1 VKKKFKFLVPLAKA
15 VDGDDGAL
23 FVEGVASDTGLD
35 LYDERIS
42 LAGQESMA
50 SWARTGT
57 VALGGE
63 ANHFQIAFD
72 DDLGYLNDGR
82 VLESGEF
89 YIRAE
94 LDRDNPRAVGLHKQ
108 LARGRQLGLSV
119 FGFITKSHTEGS
131 TPVIDGVQLERVMVT
146 PMPVNPRTWLES
158 VAKSLDITGDDE
170 ADADADAT
178 DEVSSAN
185 ADTRSIAKGAFM
197 EAVERWQ
204 QWMAE
209 RAPFDE
215 QWDRIIEIAQLLDL
229 LWDVAY
235 DTWWAS
241 DTTDEAVASL
251 RESIE
256 EFKAQVAA
264 KARDGQAEAP
274 EAPEA
279 PETAADE
286 TSADEPAEI
295 VAKTETPVELPV
307 DGEAPAVRVARS
319 FAEAAQQLL
328 SDATLDAGTQRQGVM
343 AALATTAKALDEA
356 LPDPAGDPPPAW
368 ATVLIERLG
377 AVEKA
382 LQTAASGAN
391 VNAGSL
397 VTPPENAD
405 NLAAVPVRKSVAP
418 DLRPSAVVEKARTFS
433 ELVQQ
438 LTGGGLRLP

>member
-1 VKKKFKFLVPLAKA
+1 MKKKFKFLVPLAKA

-204 QWMAE
+204 QWMTE

-235 DTWWAS
+235 DAWWAS

-264 KARDGQAEAP
+264 KAQQTSKADAP
-274 EAPEA
+274 
-279 PETAADE
+279 ADE
-286 TSADEPAEI
+286 GSATEAAAAAEI
-295 VAKTETPVELPV
+295 VAKTETPAEPQADAPV
-307 DGEAPAVRVARS
+307 DEAPAVRVARS
-319 FAEAAQQLL
+319 FADAAQQLL
-328 SDATLDAGTQRQGVM
+328 SDDTLDAGTQRKGVM
-343 AALATTAKALDEA
+343 AALANVAMALDQN
-356 LPDPAGDPPPAW
+356 LPDPDEDETPPAW
-368 ATVLIERLG
+368 ATVLMERLG

-382 LQTAASGAN
+382 LQTATSGAN

-405 NLAAVPVRKSVAP
+405 NLAPVPVRKSVAP